1 MSIINDRIFG
11 IHDDALLLQERNLKL
26 RAENIA
32 NADTPG
38 YKAREMSFDR
48 AMESALQTKST
59 VSQGSSGRLL
69 TNDPRQI
76 GGVAS
81 SSSSVQE
88 GYSIPDQPALDG
100 NTVDLDKER
109 VGYTQD
115 AVGYQTTLSFLNSRI
130 SGIKSALK
138 GQ

>member
-1 MSIINDRIFG
+1 MSIINDRLFG
-11 IHDDALLLQERNLKL
+11 IHDDALVLQERSLKM
-26 RAENIA
+26 RSENIA

-38 YKAREMSFDR
+38 YKARVMSFDK
-48 AMESALQTKST
+48 AMETALQDK
-59 VSQGSSGRLL
+59 GSSRAGRAGGLI
-69 TNDPRQI
+69 TEDPRQMS
-76 GGVAS
+76 GGAS
-81 SSSSVQE
+81 SSGIRE
-88 GYSIPDQPALDG
+88 GYSVPDQPALDG

-130 SGIKSALK
+130 SGVKKALGG

>member
-1 MSIINDRIFG
+1 MSIINDRLFG
-11 IHDDALLLQERNLKL
+11 IHDDALMLQERNLKL

-38 YKAREMSFDR
+38 YKARAMSFDR

-59 VSQGSSGRLL
+59 AGQGSAGRLM

-76 GGVAS
+76 GGVA

-109 VGYTQD
+109 VGYTKD

>member
-1 MSIINDRIFG
+1 MSIINDRLFG
-11 IHDDALLLQERNLKL
+11 IHDDALMLQERNLKL

-59 VSQGSSGRLL
+59 ADPGSPGRLL

-76 GGVAS
+76 GGVA

-100 NTVDLDKER
+100 NTVDLDRER

>member
-1 MSIINDRIFG
+1 MSIINDRLFG
-11 IHDDALLLQERNLKL
+11 IHDDALVLQERSLKM

-38 YKAREMSFDR
+38 YKARAMSFDR
-48 AMESALQTKST
+48 AMESALQSKS
-59 VSQGSSGRLL
+59 SSSAGSAGRLM
-69 TNDPRQI
+69 TEDPRQL
-76 GGVAS
+76 GGGS
-81 SSSSVQE
+81 SSAIRE
-88 GYSIPDQPALDG
+88 GFTVPDAPALDG
-100 NTVDLDKER
+100 NTVDIDKER

-130 SGIKSALK
+130 SGIKKALGG

>member
-1 MSIINDRIFG
+1 MSIINDRLFG
-11 IHDDALLLQERNLKL
+11 IHDDALVLQERSLKM

-38 YKAREMSFDR
+38 YKARAMSFDQ
-48 AMESALQTKST
+48 AMESALQNKSSSRGT
-59 VSQGSSGRLL
+59 GGLMTEDPRQLGGTGSSGGIR
-69 TNDPRQI
+69 
-76 GGVAS
+76 
-81 SSSSVQE
+81 E
-88 GYSIPDQPALDG
+88 GYSVPDQPALDG
-100 NTVDLDKER
+100 NTVDSDEER

-130 SGIKSALK
+130 SGIKKALGG

>member
-1 MSIINDRIFG
+1 MSIINDRLFG
-11 IHDDALLLQERNLKL
+11 IHDDALKLQERSLKM

-38 YKAREMSFDR
+38 YKARVMSFDR
-48 AMESALQTKST
+48 AMEAALQSKSAPGAAGQLAT
-59 VSQGSSGRLL
+59 S
-69 TNDPRQI
+69 DPRQL
-76 GGVAS
+76 GGTS
-81 SSSSVQE
+81 SSSIREGFSV
-88 GYSIPDQPALDG
+88 PDQPALDG

-115 AVGYQTTLSFLNSRI
+115 AIGYQTTLSFLSSRI
-130 SGIKSALK
+130 SGIKKALG